1 MSKIAL
7 PCLEQTQ
14 RLVVEQF
21 LAQKVASDLLVILLS
36 MGMEDEKK
44 EERIE
49 LRIDKMERDNFN
61 NILSSKS
68 NEHCI

>member
-1 MSKIAL
+1 MSKQIAYLNELTFIFPPELMSKIAL

-44 EERIE
+44 EERI
-49 LRIDKMERDNFN
+49 
-61 NILSSKS
+61 
-68 NEHCI
+68 